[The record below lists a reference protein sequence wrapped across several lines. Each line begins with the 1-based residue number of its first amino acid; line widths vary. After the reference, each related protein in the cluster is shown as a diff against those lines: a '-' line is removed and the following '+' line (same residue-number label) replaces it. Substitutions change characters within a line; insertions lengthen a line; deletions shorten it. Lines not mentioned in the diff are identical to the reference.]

1 MQSIGG
7 RKFDLEDGVSLASD
21 AENQTQV
28 AGDQAGTTMDNLQL
42 KDLDRPTTHDGDD
55 MTENQ
60 VADPTGSPTSP
71 VLKKKV
77 GLPATSRTKGNPTI
91 KKVL

>member
-1 MQSIGG
+1 MQSVGG
-7 RKFDLEDGVSLASD
+7 RKFNLEDEGCLAS
-21 AENQTQV
+21 AGNQTHV
-28 AGDQAGTTMDNLQL
+28 AGDQAGTMDNLQVE
-42 KDLDRPTTHDGDD
+42 DLDRPATHDGGD

-60 VADPTGSPTSP
+60 VADPTGSSPTSP

-77 GLPATSRTKGNPTI
+77 VLSAASRTKGNPAI